1 MKYTMI
7 GLTLFLMISSASA
20 GTLTD
25 DFSDR
30 NMNEWTKDGRG
41 NHREWRLENGE
52 LIIESNFSLNGFSI
66 GEVTWKDYTVGVSL
80 KIVKHRPFQGLREG
94 AALSF
99 RATDVDNSYYFG
111 LVTLGLNPK
120 QAEIFYFNKEVGNQS
135 ILSKLFAWE
144 MDTWY
149 DLKVTVK
156 GNRLEFY
163 INEELVLALT
173 HDLFT
178 AGKVGLGVG
187 NSVTAHFDNFFVIGD
202 DIPDL
207 NLSVSPKSKAVNTW
221 GKIKNFHPGNSL

>member
-156 GNRLEFY
+156 GNSLECY
-163 INEELVLALT
+163 INEELIWALN

-178 AGKVGLGVG
+178 EGKVGIGVG
-187 NSVTAHFDNFFVIGD
+187 NSVTAHFDNFFVMGD
-202 DIPDL
+202 DVPDL
-207 NLSVSPKSKAVNTW
+207 NLSVSPKGKLPTMW
-221 GKIKNFHPGNSL
+221 GKIKKL